1 MNLKGD
7 ESGAFDAGRIS
18 DADRWILH
26 RLNMT
31 VEKVNTLFDAYRLF
45 EAADLLYHFFWD
57 EYCDWYLEFSKCD
70 IEQLGTR
77 KVLKFTLFRILQLLH
92 PLMPFI
98 TEEIYQKIKAE
109 KDFLVQ
115 TEFPQFDVKM
125 VFPESHADVEWV
137 KKLIA
142 ETRKT
147 RTENHIDPQKRVPIY
162 LRPGEA
168 EERQRMVRLIRYFD
182 FLTRSQKTEIVE
194 DLSGMGRGF
203 RGVSQGWEVLLPF
216 DSDENRLQ
224 ELKRLQGEHEK
235 LLRQIEQLEA
245 KLAND
250 DFVSRAPANVV
261 QNFKKNLQDAIE
273 KRDKLGKTIVDLS

>member
-1 MNLKGD
+1 
-7 ESGAFDAGRIS
+7 
-18 DADRWILH
+18 
-26 RLNMT
+26 MT
-31 VEKVNTLFDAYRLF
+31 VEKVNVLFDEYRLF
-45 EAADLLYHFFWD
+45 EAADLLYHFVWD

-70 IEQLGTR
+70 IEQPDTR
-77 KVLKFTLFRILQLLH
+77 KVLRFTLFRILQLLH

-98 TEEIYQKIKAE
+98 TEEIYQKIKDE

-115 TEFPQFDVKM
+115 TEFPQFDVKL

-147 RTENHIDPQKRVPIY
+147 RTENHIDPQKRVPVY

-168 EERQRMVRLIRYFD
+168 EEGQRMVRLIRYFD

-216 DSDENRLQ
+216 DSDESRLQ

-235 LLRQIEQLEA
+235 ILRQIEQLEA

-273 KRDKLGKTIVDLS
+273 KKDKLGKTIVDLS